1 MSFSGTVKEELA
13 RQKLGARHCQIA
25 EITAIISMCGGISVS
40 KNDRFLLKIQ
50 TENLFVARKYFTLLQ
65 KTFNIEV
72 ELSIRQHH
80 GSKNSR
86 MYHLYVKK
94 QEDVLQILRATGL
107 MKPDGES
114 YMDLADDFE
123 LADSELIRRTCCKR
137 AFLRGAFLVTG
148 SVSNPEKFYHLEF
161 ACASEYRARQIQQV
175 LHSFQIDARM
185 VQRKKYHVVYIKE
198 GDGIVDVLNIMEAH
212 QALMEL
218 ENIRILKDMRNSLNR
233 KVNCETANIYK
244 TVNAAVKQIEDIR
257 YIRDTIGFGEL
268 SEGLANMAEVRLAN
282 PDATLKELGML
293 LNPQVGK
300 SGVNHRLR
308 KLSEI
313 ADGLRGCKEEKHYD

>member
-13 RQKLGARHCQIA
+13 KQKLGARHCQIA
-25 EITAIISMCGGISVS
+25 EIAAIIRMCGGISVS
-40 KNDRFLLKIQ
+40 RNDRFLLKIQ

-80 GSKNSR
+80 RKKNGR
-86 MYHLYVKK
+86 TYHLYVKK
-94 QEDVLQILRATGL
+94 HEDALQILRETGI
-107 MKPDGES
+107 MKPDGKS
-114 YMDLADDFE
+114 YMDLAEDFE
-123 LADSELIRRTCCKR
+123 LTETELLRRTCCKR

-148 SVSNPEKFYHLEF
+148 SVTNPEKSYHLEF
-161 ACASEYRARQIQQV
+161 ACTLEYHAEQIRKV
-175 LHSFQIDARM
+175 LRSFGIEARM
-185 VQRKKYHVVYIKE
+185 VQRKKYYVVYIKE

-257 YIRDTIGFGEL
+257 YIQDTIGFEEL

-293 LNPQVGK
+293 LSPRVGK
-300 SGVNHRLR
+300 SGVNHRLK

-313 ADGLRGCKEEKHYD
+313 ADGLRCCKEEKHYD

>member
-13 RQKLGARHCQIA
+13 KQKLGARHCQIA
-25 EITAIISMCGGISVS
+25 EIASIIRMCGGISVS
-40 KNDRFLLKIQ
+40 RNDRFLLKIQ

-80 GSKNSR
+80 GKKSGR
-86 MYHLYVKK
+86 TYHLYVKK
-94 QEDVLQILRATGL
+94 HEDALQILRETGI
-107 MKPDGES
+107 MKPDGKS
-114 YMDLADDFE
+114 YMDLAEDFE
-123 LADSELIRRTCCKR
+123 LTETELLRRTCCKR

-148 SVSNPEKFYHLEF
+148 SVTNPEKSYHLEF
-161 ACASEYRARQIQQV
+161 ACTLEYHAEQIRKV
-175 LHSFQIDARM
+175 LRSFGIEARM
-185 VQRKKYHVVYIKE
+185 VQRKKYYVVYIKE

-257 YIRDTIGFGEL
+257 YIQDTIGFEEL

-293 LNPQVGK
+293 LSPRVGK
-300 SGVNHRLR
+300 SGVNHRLK
-308 KLSEI
+308 KLREI
-313 ADGLRGCKEEKHYD
+313 ADGLRCWKEEKHYD

>member
-1 MSFSGTVKEELA
+1 MSFSGMVKEELA
-13 RQKLGARHCQIA
+13 KQNPGARHCQIA
-25 EITAIISMCGGISVS
+25 EITAILSMCGGISVS

-50 TENLFVARKYFTLLQ
+50 TENLIVARKYFTLLQ

-80 GSKNSR
+80 GSKNGR
-86 MYHLYVKK
+86 MYHLYITK
-94 QEDVLQILRATGL
+94 QDAILRILQETGI
-107 MKPDGES
+107 MKPGGKS
-114 YMDLADDFE
+114 YMDLTDDLNLLE
-123 LADSELIRRTCCKR
+123 SDLVRRTCCKR
-137 AFLRGAFLVTG
+137 AFIRGAFLVTG

-161 ACASEYRARQIQQV
+161 ACTSEDKARQIQQI
-175 LHSFQIDARM
+175 LHSFQIEARM
-185 VQRKKYHVVYIKE
+185 VQRKKYHVVYLKE
-198 GDGIVDVLNIMEAH
+198 GDGIVNVLNVMEAH
-212 QALMEL
+212 KALMEL
-218 ENIRILKDMRNSLNR
+218 ENIRILKGMRNSLNR
-233 KVNCETANIYK
+233 QVNCETANIYK

-257 YIRDTIGFGEL
+257 YIQDTIGFGEL

-293 LNPQVGK
+293 LSPQVGK

-313 ADGLRGCKEEKHYD
+313 ADGLRGCKEEKAL

>member
-1 MSFSGTVKEELA
+1 MSFSGMVKEELA
-13 RQKLGARHCQIA
+13 KQTPGARHCQIA
-25 EITAIISMCGGISVS
+25 EITAILSMCGGISVS

-50 TENLFVARKYFTLLQ
+50 TENLIVARKYFTLLQ

-80 GSKNSR
+80 GSKNGR
-86 MYHLYVKK
+86 MYHLYITK
-94 QEDVLQILRATGL
+94 QDAILRILRETGI
-107 MKPDGES
+107 MKPGGKS
-114 YMDLADDFE
+114 YMDLTDDLNLLE
-123 LADSELIRRTCCKR
+123 SDLVRRTCCKR
-137 AFLRGAFLVTG
+137 AFIRGAFLVTG

-161 ACASEYRARQIQQV
+161 ACTSEDKARQIQQI
-175 LHSFQIDARM
+175 LHSFQIEARM
-185 VQRKKYHVVYIKE
+185 VQRKKYHVVYLKE
-198 GDGIVDVLNIMEAH
+198 GDGIVDVLNVMEAH
-212 QALMEL
+212 KALMEL
-218 ENIRILKDMRNSLNR
+218 ENIRILKGMRNSLNR
-233 KVNCETANIYK
+233 QVNCETANIYK

-257 YIRDTIGFGEL
+257 YIQDTIGFGEL

-293 LNPQVGK
+293 LSPQVGK

-313 ADGLRGCKEEKHYD
+313 ADGLRGCKEEKAL

>member
-1 MSFSGTVKEELA
+1 MSFSGMVKEELA
-13 RQKLGARHCQIA
+13 KQNPGARHCQIA
-25 EITAIISMCGGISVS
+25 EITAILSMCGGISVS

-50 TENLFVARKYFTLLQ
+50 TENLIVARKYFTLLQ

-80 GSKNSR
+80 GSKNGR
-86 MYHLYVKK
+86 MYHLYITK
-94 QEDVLQILRATGL
+94 QDAILRILRETGI
-107 MKPDGES
+107 MKPGGKS
-114 YMDLADDFE
+114 YMDLTDDLNLLE
-123 LADSELIRRTCCKR
+123 SDLVRRTCCKR
-137 AFLRGAFLVTG
+137 AFIRGAFLVTG

-161 ACASEYRARQIQQV
+161 ACTSEDKARQIQQI
-175 LHSFQIDARM
+175 LHSFQIEARM
-185 VQRKKYHVVYIKE
+185 VQRKKYHVVYLKE
-198 GDGIVDVLNIMEAH
+198 GDGIVDVLNVMEAH
-212 QALMEL
+212 KALMEL
-218 ENIRILKDMRNSLNR
+218 ENIRILKGMRNSLNR
-233 KVNCETANIYK
+233 QVNCETANIYK

-257 YIRDTIGFGEL
+257 YIQDTIGFGEL

-293 LNPQVGK
+293 LSPQVGK

-313 ADGLRGCKEEKHYD
+313 ADGLRGCKEEKAL

>member
-80 GSKNSR
+80 GSKNGR
-86 MYHLYVKK
+86 MYHLYITK
-94 QEDVLQILRATGL
+94 QDAILRILRETGI
-107 MKPDGES
+107 MKPGGKS
-114 YMDLADDFE
+114 YMDLTDDLNLLE
-123 LADSELIRRTCCKR
+123 SDLVRRTCCKR
-137 AFLRGAFLVTG
+137 AFIRGAFLVTG

-161 ACASEYRARQIQQV
+161 ACTSEDKARQIQQI
-175 LHSFQIDARM
+175 LHSFQIEARM
-185 VQRKKYHVVYIKE
+185 VQRKKYHVVYLKE
-198 GDGIVDVLNIMEAH
+198 GDGIVDVLNVMEAH
-212 QALMEL
+212 KALMEL
-218 ENIRILKDMRNSLNR
+218 ENIRILKGMRNSLNR
-233 KVNCETANIYK
+233 QVNCETANIYK

-257 YIRDTIGFGEL
+257 YIQDTIGFGEL
-268 SEGLANMAEVRLAN
+268 TEGLANMAEVRLAN

-293 LNPQVGK
+293 LSPQVGK

-313 ADGLRGCKEEKHYD
+313 ADGLRGCKEEKAL